1 MFVESM
7 LIAIDL
13 DNEAR
18 LAALEIDD
26 VIRQRR
32 LTTEVMA
39 DCAKLAQLCP
49 QLHLL
54 ARHRLA

>member
-18 LAALEIDD
+18 VAALEIDD
-26 VIRQRR
+26 VICEWR
-32 LTTEVMA
+32 LPAEVMA
-39 DCAKLAQLCP
+39 DCAKLSKLDP
-49 QLHLL
+49 
-54 ARHRLA
+54 